1 MKNCPWFSLRSNSI
15 ESRFRSIRWGNFLAN
30 TYVKLRKNKSNSEF
44 ASLINHL
51 CSLRS
56 IMEPSSYSRF
66 ARLISFKCERELC
79 NQGKSEGEILIL
91 LNRSWTLAR
100 LMLFR
105 ITKKRTKRTECERYN
120 DRSLISIPDYRFFN
134 WIFKNRDVW
143 CRIYFKYGLILRW
156 FALVC
161 AGLRFKAVYVGLLV
175 NPREVA

>member
-15 ESRFRSIRWGNFLAN
+15 ELRLRSVRRGNFLVN
-30 TYVKLRKNKSNSEF
+30 TYVTFKKSKSNSEF

-100 LMLFR
+100 FKLICFQR
-105 ITKKRTKRTECERYN
+105 KK
-120 DRSLISIPDYRFFN
+120 
-134 WIFKNRDVW
+134 
-143 CRIYFKYGLILRW
+143 
-156 FALVC
+156 
-161 AGLRFKAVYVGLLV
+161 
-175 NPREVA
+175 